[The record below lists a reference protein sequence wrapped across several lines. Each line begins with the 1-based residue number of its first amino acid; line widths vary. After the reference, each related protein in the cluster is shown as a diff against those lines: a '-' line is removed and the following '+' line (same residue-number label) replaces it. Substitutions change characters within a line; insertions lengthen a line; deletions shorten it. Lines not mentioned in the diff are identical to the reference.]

1 MIRTFCDR
9 CGVDLTPKRKTLAE
23 VIGKALCG
31 ISDTI
36 TFALSNDQTPNYVV
50 KRKDDVPVALC
61 ESCENAFK
69 EFMSSAAK
77 KNELTV
83 VEDQKKVK

>member
-9 CGVDLTPKRKTLAE
+9 CGVDLTPKPKT
-23 VIGKALCG
+23 IGEKIASA
-31 ISDTI
+31 ISGFSCSFS
-36 TFALSNDQTPNYVV
+36 FALAGDREPPYVV
-50 KRKDDVPVALC
+50 KRTDDVPVALC